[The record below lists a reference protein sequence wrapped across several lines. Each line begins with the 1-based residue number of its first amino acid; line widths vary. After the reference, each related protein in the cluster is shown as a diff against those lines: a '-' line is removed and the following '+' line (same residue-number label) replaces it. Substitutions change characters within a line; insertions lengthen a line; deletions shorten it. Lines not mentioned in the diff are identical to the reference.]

1 MRSLAIV
8 LTGALCVAVLP
19 ARSNAQQFEGA
30 LAEPST
36 RAEDPSACRG
46 AGASPAQE
54 KPARERSGASGPH
67 ERPSLAGCRG
77 PSHSREDQPAVA
89 RLTLD
94 AAIARALEA
103 SHRIGELRA
112 RQDVARATWEG
123 RQAADRPQVSAQA
136 GYTRTNHVEAFG
148 IGLPGRAFEV
158 IYPDIP
164 NNYRTRLDLQ
174 WPIYT
179 FGRTSALERLAR
191 AESEATGKDVEVARA
206 DLKLDVT
213 RAFWALVTAGESVRV
228 LEESVK
234 RMDASLQDVRNRL
247 DVGLVPPNDVL
258 SVQAQRSRQQMLLI
272 QARNQLDLTSAD
284 LARLVGL
291 PSDARIEPDATLEP
305 PPVGTAV
312 AAGRDAAQA
321 AQVGPLVAEA
331 RLARPDRQALAK
343 RVAEAGERREAA
355 LAVKRPVLGVA
366 GGIDY
371 ARPNPRIFPR
381 LGEFRQ
387 SWDASLTFSW
397 LLWDGGRVRADIAEA
412 TAGQRALTERLA
424 DFDSALEVEVRQRWL
439 DLASSRA
446 AVAAALDAVNAAAEA
461 RRVVGE
467 RFASGVAT
475 STDVLDAQV
484 ALLQAELDRTQ
495 ALASVKLAEAR
506 LNRALGR

>member
-8 LTGALCVAVLP
+8 LTGALCVAVP
-19 ARSNAQQFEGA
+19 PNRSNAQQ
-30 LAEPST
+30 P
-36 RAEDPSACRG
+36 P
-46 AGASPAQE
+46 
-54 KPARERSGASGPH
+54 
-67 ERPSLAGCRG
+67 
-77 PSHSREDQPAVA
+77 DQPAVV

-94 AAIARALEA
+94 AAIVRALEA
-103 SHRIGELRA
+103 SHRIGELRGRPA
-112 RQDVARATWEG
+112 GARAPG
-123 RQAADRPQVSAQA
+123 GGSQAADRPQVSAQA
-136 GYTRTNHVEAFG
+136 GYTRTNHVDAFG
-148 IGLPGRAFEV
+148 IGLPDRAFEV

-179 FGRTSALERLAR
+179 FGRTAALERLAR

-284 LARLVGL
+284 LARLAGL

-305 PPVGTAV
+305 PPGTAV
-312 AAGRDAAQA
+312 AGGPDAAQA

-424 DFDSALEVEVRQRWL
+424 DFDSALEVDVRQRWL

-475 STDVLDAQV
+475 STDVLDAQM